1 MKKKPAPKTSSNPTA
16 GRKPAA
22 AANRTAAAFASVAPP
37 KAVQVDGSSPDATPK
52 VNTQTE
58 KTKGKRLTLSLRVT
72 REQYKTLIETR
83 LTEES
88 TLHDLLA
95 KSVSYYLKQ
104 KHGLTW

>member
-1 MKKKPAPKTSSNPTA
+1 MKKKTATKKPSTKPTA
-16 GRKPAA
+16 V
-22 AANRTAAAFASVAPP
+22 ANRTAAAFASVAPP
-37 KAVQVDGSSPDATPK
+37 KPKPEAVQGVAPATDATLK
-52 VNTQTE
+52 ADAQTE
-58 KTKGKRLTLSLRVT
+58 KTKDKRLTLSLRVT
-72 REQYKTLIETR
+72 RAQYKTLIETR

>member
-1 MKKKPAPKTSSNPTA
+1 MKKNTATKKPSTKPT
-16 GRKPAA
+16 A

-37 KAVQVDGSSPDATPK
+37 KPKAVQVVAPATEATPK
-52 VNTQTE
+52 ADAQTE

-72 REQYKTLIETR
+72 RAQYKTLIETR